1 MKNKKLAMLATI
13 FLMAASTAVG
23 VGCKKPKPAGPNN
36 SSSGG
41 NNSSIITE
49 TEELKL
55 DSQTLS
61 MTIGEEGTLIA
72 EYAQKE
78 GATLSFTSSD
88 ENVVTVDQNGK
99 LLALHEGTA
108 TITVK
113 YGDLTATCT
122 VMVGFN
128 GIVPV
133 LNIPGVPTDE
143 ITMNDWAVLDLN
155 ATVSFNGTF
164 YEDAT
169 FTYELSNPS
178 VGVVENGIFTPT
190 SFGST
195 EITVKASWR
204 NADAAT
210 LTKTITVNVV
220 PEWTFNVNDG
230 VTEITL
236 YTEAKDGYAT
246 TSPFVVTAEMD
257 GQALPV
263 NVTVTSGADSVEYD
277 PVNKQVK
284 SLGLSGE
291 ATITVSFE
299 MNGATLERGF
309 SVFVKPTIYDWANGT
324 VENFSAMH
332 GDIVVG
338 SNFETLLGGEVVEAY
353 DNDGTALE
361 VVDGKVYGVKT
372 SSEGKTSKQITV
384 CTRQRGYVMD
394 IEGYTG
400 ILTKATDF
408 AMFELNVEYSK
419 DKGGF
424 VAMDETKAMGNWN
437 GYYILANNIDASEYD
452 HYKPNG
458 KNLQGRGVANEDF
471 DYGFHGTLDGQGYTV
486 KGITLGQYGLFGYV
500 DGATIKNIGFYNT
513 TLYANKDY
521 VYLLAQWVRNS
532 TISNVYASFYN
543 TKYDKGGAFFAG
555 DIYNCVME
563 GCYIE
568 TKTNVTVPTTDTSTR
583 GSLTYQS
590 KENIDGQIK
599 STFSEV
605 YVVSNVELGYRSNNF
620 LIGENETAG
629 TAEGMKY
636 YTLTGVRRYA
646 DAAAMGADTAK
657 TFTKFNTEFWDV
669 SGNTPV
675 WKQAKGTYPEIEQP
689 EPDPEPDPGEG
700 EDPVVTPS
708 QEVVKDFN
716 KDWLN

>member
-1 MKNKKLAMLATI
+1 MKNKKLAILATI
-13 FLMAASTAVG
+13 FLMAASTVVG
-23 VGCKKPKPAGPNN
+23 VGCKKPKPTPGPDD

-41 NNSSIITE
+41 NPPIITE
-49 TEELKL
+49 TEEIKL

-61 MTIGEEGTLIA
+61 MTVGEEGTLIA
-72 EYAQKE
+72 EFTQKE
-78 GATLSFTSSD
+78 GATLSFESSD
-88 ENVVTVDQNGK
+88 VNVVTVDQNGK
-99 LLALHEGTA
+99 LVANCPGTA
-108 TITVK
+108 TITVR
-113 YGDLTATCT
+113 YGELTASCT
-122 VMVGFN
+122 VTVGFN
-128 GIVPV
+128 SLVPV
-133 LNIPGVPTDE
+133 IHVPGIPTDK
-143 ITMNDWAVLDLN
+143 ITMNDWSALDLR
-155 ATVSFNGTF
+155 ATVSFNGET
-164 YEDAT
+164 YDDAT
-169 FTYELSNPS
+169 FTYTLSNPS
-178 VGVVENGIFTPT
+178 VGTVENGIFTPAAY
-190 SFGST
+190 GAT
-195 EITVKASWR
+195 EITIQASWR
-204 NADAAT
+204 NSDAIT
-210 LTKTITVNVV
+210 LTKVITVEVV
-220 PEWTFNVNDG
+220 PEWTFNVNG
-230 VTEITL
+230 GETEITL
-236 YTEAKDGYAT
+236 YTEAKDGLIT
-246 TSPFVVTAEMD
+246 SSPFIVTAEMD
-257 GQALPV
+257 GQPLPV
-263 NVTVTSGADSVEYD
+263 NIAVTSGMDSVVYD
-277 PVNKQVK
+277 AENQVVR

-291 ATITVSFE
+291 AIITVSCE
-299 MNGATLERGF
+299 MNGTTLERGF
-309 SVFVKPTIYDWANGT
+309 SVFVKPTIYDWENGVVT
-324 VENFSAMH
+324 NFSAMH
-332 GDIVVG
+332 GDIVGG
-338 SNFETLLGGEVVEAY
+338 SSFSTLLGATVVEAY

-361 VVDGKVYGVKT
+361 VKDGKVYGVKT

-400 ILTKATDF
+400 ILTKATDL
-408 AMFELNVEYSK
+408 AMFELNVEYNK

-424 VAMDETKAMGNWN
+424 VAMDETKAMGSWD
-437 GYYILANNIDASEYD
+437 GYYVLANNIDASEYD

-583 GSLTYQS
+583 GSLAYQS
-590 KENIDGQIK
+590 KEHLDGQIK

-605 YVVSNVELGYRSNNF
+605 YVVSNIELGYRSNNF
-620 LIGENETAG
+620 YIGENETAG

-646 DAAAMGADTAK
+646 DAAAMGADTTKA
-657 TFTKFNTEFWDV
+657 FTKFNTEFWDV